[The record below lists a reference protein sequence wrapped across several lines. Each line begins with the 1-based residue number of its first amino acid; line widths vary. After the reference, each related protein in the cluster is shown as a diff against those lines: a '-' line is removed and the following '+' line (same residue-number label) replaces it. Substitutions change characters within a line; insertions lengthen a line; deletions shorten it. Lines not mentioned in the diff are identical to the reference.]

1 MTDHDAIAAKVR
13 QDRETGTP
21 GPWKRGK
28 NNPARVSREG
38 RYIADFDPLHSKAQI
53 CENDAARAA
62 FLPDLEEA
70 YLDLY
75 DEVKRLRATGE
86 IDRKFARKTADDVF
100 AWKSRAEKAE
110 AERDR
115 LLAVLDEIATAASGI
130 ARDIQIGPDDEGRD
144 IYEMVLAIRDDAR
157 AAPEGHRDWQR
168 DRDAQREEG
177 TL

>member
-1 MTDHDAIAAKVR
+1 MTDHDAIAARVR
-13 QDRETGTP
+13 QGRKAGTP

-75 DEVKRLRATGE
+75 DEVQRLRAFMRM
-86 IDRKFARKTADDVF
+86 IVDDRDRTFVLLAE
-100 AWKSRAEKAE
+100 RAEEAE

-115 LLAVLDEIATAASGI
+115 LRAALSQIAHGRERIDISYREFLDEFVRPLACAALK
-130 ARDIQIGPDDEGRD
+130 GPDE
-144 IYEMVLAIRDDAR
+144 
-157 AAPEGHRDWQR
+157 
-168 DRDAQREEG
+168 
-177 TL
+177 

>member
-1 MTDHDAIAAKVR
+1 MTDHDAIAARVR
-13 QDRETGTP
+13 QGRKAGTP

-62 FLPDLEEA
+62 FLPDLEDA

-75 DEVKRLRATGE
+75 DEVRRLRAE
-86 IDRKFARKTADDVF
+86 RDRFEAALGRACQVGGTTYLVE
-100 AWKSRAEKAE
+100 RAEKAE

-115 LLAVLDEIATAASGI
+115 LRDALHRISLASSDSGTSKESL
-130 ARDIQIGPDDEGRD
+130 GHE
-144 IYEMVLAIRDDAR
+144 AR
-157 AAPEGHRDWQR
+157 AALK
-168 DRDAQREEG
+168 G
-177 TL
+177 TSE

>member
-1 MTDHDAIAAKVR
+1 MDCPHGIPVYEYCEACCGPAPEWRPDVSAYEHARIAA
-13 QDRETGTP
+13 
-21 GPWKRGK
+21 
-28 NNPARVSREG
+28 
-38 RYIADFDPLHSKAQI
+38 
-53 CENDAARAA
+53 
-62 FLPDLEEA
+62 LPDLEAA
-70 YLDLY
+70 YLDLH
-75 DEVKRLRATGE
+75 DEVRRLRATGE

-168 DRDAQREEG
+168 DRDRQIEEG
-177 TL
+177 TW